1 MRGVPLAV
9 VGDQLGH
16 SKGSPVTA
24 RHYAHLSQSYVA
36 DVVRAALP
44 SFGIEV
50 RRQALPL
57 RKSVVKKGTSK
68 VVSIKRAE

>member
-9 VGDQLGH
+9 VGEQLGH

-24 RHYAHLSQSYVA
+24 RHYAHLSESYVA

-50 RRQALPL
+50 PCSAVPL
-57 RKSVVKKGTSK
+57 RRPLTKKAAEK
-68 VVSIKRAE
+68 LVLMKRAK